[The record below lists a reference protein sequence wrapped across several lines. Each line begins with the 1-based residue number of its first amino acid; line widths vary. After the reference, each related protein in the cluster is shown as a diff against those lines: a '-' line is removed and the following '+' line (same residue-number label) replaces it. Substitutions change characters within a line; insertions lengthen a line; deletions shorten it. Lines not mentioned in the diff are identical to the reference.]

1 MTEREREKEREGV
14 YFVFSCMRQNL
25 IFKINISV
33 TTCYKVINYIYIQD
47 KNDYKAITQ
56 NYPMLDTYTK
66 ILL

>member
-1 MTEREREKEREGV
+1 MTEREREREGGGI
-14 YFVFSCMRQNL
+14 FCVFLYETKSY
-25 IFKINISV
+25 ISV